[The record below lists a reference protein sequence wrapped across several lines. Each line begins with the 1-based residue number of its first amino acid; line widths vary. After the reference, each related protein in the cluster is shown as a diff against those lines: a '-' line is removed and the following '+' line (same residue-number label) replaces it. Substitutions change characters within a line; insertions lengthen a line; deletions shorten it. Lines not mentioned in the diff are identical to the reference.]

1 MKTPFSPL
9 CRHAAHLCLAVLL
22 LSLSACHDDV
32 PSVSS
37 EEPGTEGEE
46 TTELSDAYHDKIR
59 TAPYPKI
66 DNELYLNPPPLI
78 VPQSMKTGERLLFEL
93 SRSKDFNTT
102 ETMRSEADE
111 WCIFNPHRK
120 LETGIWYW
128 RFRQA
133 DTHGTPQGE
142 WSEPYHFEVPDET
155 PVFVTP
161 AFSEFQSRMP
171 HSYPRLHCYLDPKIE
186 TARLNVKS
194 HREYKMLTG
203 RAQDALNTD
212 YTTMNPNENTGTLC
226 IHTQS
231 LYDAWHLT
239 QDDKYSDC
247 MYRLLRQMLAYPV
260 SDALLFASNF
270 ASTDIAICYAR
281 IYDQLYNRL
290 TPDERAAIEKLMMRV
305 LRWYYPQHCG
315 TQENHIFD
323 NHFWQQNMRVIFQC
337 ALLLYDN
344 TVYADEVLPMLEYY
358 YELWTARAPA
368 SGFNRDGV
376 WHNGSGYFNANLETL
391 HYMPMLFSYVTGTD
405 FLQHPWYKNA
415 GRSLVYT
422 WPPHSKSSGFGD
434 GSEQGDEPARQR
446 VAFADFL
453 ARELNDS
460 YAGWYA
466 SECDDTMQGDRL
478 FRLYRMCSTRRYNTS
493 LPADAAKMVWYEDT
507 GEVTM
512 HSCLTD
518 TEKDVNLSFRSST
531 FGSGSHTTSSQNA
544 FNLLFKGKEIY
555 RSSGYYLN
563 FNDAHNLM
571 SYRHSRAHNTIL
583 VNCSGQPYSTRGYGN
598 IMRTLEGAHI
608 TYCLGDASKAYCG
621 ISDDP
626 MWVQAFER
634 AGITQTPENGFGE
647 TPLTKYRRHVL
658 MLHPEGIV
666 LIYDE
671 LEASEPVTY
680 DWLLHSPSQ
689 LSLNKELLTINHAD
703 YKSGYTV
710 VTQLFCNN
718 PVSMSLTDRFL
729 VNPDPATMKAGET
742 YPNQWHMTA
751 RIEREAKTRIL
762 AVIQVNAG
770 NTAPQIIRKT
780 GGTLTVGKW
789 TINVELDASRPAAL
803 NIIHSDNPVHF
814 SYGKESP
821 TLNGVL
827 YPREHSMSSLLY
839 DETGGEYKVVEVID
853 QLPAST
859 RIAR

>member
-1 MKTPFSPL
+1 MKKQFIRQWT
-9 CRHAAHLCLAVLL
+9 LL
-22 LSLSACHDDV
+22 LLFALAITPAALAQKTGLERVHENV
-32 PSVSS
+32 RV
-37 EEPGTEGEE
+37 T
-46 TTELSDAYHDKIR
+46 
-59 TAPYPKI
+59 PYPQQ
-66 DNELYLNPPPLI
+66 DNPLYLNPSPLI
-78 VPQSMKTGERLLFEL
+78 VPVEMRKADYLEFQLSQEQTFPKGKTLQSKPL
-93 SRSKDFNTT
+93 
-102 ETMRSEADE
+102 A
-111 WCIFNPHRK
+111 WCMFNPHRV
-120 LETGIWYW
+120 LENGTWYW
-128 RFRQA
+128 RFRSVDKA
-133 DTHGTPQGE
+133 GKAGE
-142 WSEPYHFEVPDET
+142 WSATYNFSVSEDIPQ
-155 PVFVTP
+155 FVTP
-161 AFSEFQSRMP
+161 TFDAFMKNMP
-171 HSYPRLHCYLDPKIE
+171 KGYPRIYCFLEEGLKKAKGNIQTSP
-186 TARLNVKS
+186 
-194 HREYKMLTG
+194 EYKDLTN
-203 RAQDALNTD
+203 RAQRALNNNYETHPTPYKAANLMGQD
-212 YTTMNPNENTGTLC
+212 ANQLYTAYRATGE
-226 IHTQS
+226 QR
-231 LYDAWHLT
+231 YA
-239 QDDKYSDC
+239 DK
-247 MYRLLRQMLAYPV
+247 MLAYTRT
-260 SDALLFASNF
+260 LL
-270 ASTDIAICYAR
+270 ASTPDPKLINDFYCGDVLFLLTHTYDACYDRLNREELQKIEDLTFQIAKYHHNVQR
-281 IYDQLYNRL
+281 
-290 TPDERAAIEKLMMRV
+290 KGRV
-305 LRWYYPQHCG
+305 
-315 TQENHIFD
+315 ENHIFD
-323 NHFWQQNMRVIFQC
+323 NHYWQRAYREMLQIGLMF
-337 ALLLYDN
+337 
-344 TVYADEVLPMLEYY
+344 ADKNDTAKEILEYC

-368 SGFNRDGV
+368 SGFNRDGE
-376 WHNGSGYFNANLETL
+376 WHNGQGYFHSNVKTL
-391 HYMPMLFSYVTGTD
+391 WYVPSLMSYVTGTD
-405 FLQHPWYKNA
+405 FLQHPWYKSA

-422 WPPHSKSSGFGD
+422 WPPHSKSNGFGD

-478 FRLYRMCSTRRYNTS
+478 FRLYRMCSTRRYDTS

-583 VNCSGQPYSTRGYGN
+583 VNGIGQPYSTRGYGN

>member
-1 MKTPFSPL
+1 MKKQFIRQWT
-9 CRHAAHLCLAVLL
+9 LL
-22 LSLSACHDDV
+22 LLFALAITPAALAQKTGLERVHENV
-32 PSVSS
+32 RV
-37 EEPGTEGEE
+37 T
-46 TTELSDAYHDKIR
+46 
-59 TAPYPKI
+59 PYPQQ
-66 DNELYLNPPPLI
+66 DNPLYLNPSPLI
-78 VPQSMKTGERLLFEL
+78 VPVEMRKADYLEFQLSQEQTFPKGKTLQSKPL
-93 SRSKDFNTT
+93 
-102 ETMRSEADE
+102 A
-111 WCIFNPHRK
+111 WCMFNPHRV
-120 LETGIWYW
+120 LENGTWYW
-128 RFRQA
+128 RFRSVDKA
-133 DTHGTPQGE
+133 GKAGE
-142 WSEPYHFEVPDET
+142 WSATYNFSVSEDIPQ
-155 PVFVTP
+155 FVTP
-161 AFSEFQSRMP
+161 TFDAFMKNMP
-171 HSYPRLHCYLDPKIE
+171 KGYPRIYCFLEEGLKKAKGNIQTSPEYKDLTNRAQRALNNNYETHPTPYKAANLMGQDANQLYTAYRATGEQRYADKMLACTRALLASTPDPKLINDFYCGDVLFLL
-186 TARLNVKS
+186 THTYDACYDRLNQEELQKI
-194 HREYKMLTG
+194 EDLTFQIAKYHHNVQRKG
-203 RAQDALNTD
+203 R
-212 YTTMNPNENTGTLC
+212 
-226 IHTQS
+226 
-231 LYDAWHLT
+231 
-239 QDDKYSDC
+239 
-247 MYRLLRQMLAYPV
+247 V
-260 SDALLFASNF
+260 
-270 ASTDIAICYAR
+270 
-281 IYDQLYNRL
+281 
-290 TPDERAAIEKLMMRV
+290 
-305 LRWYYPQHCG
+305 
-315 TQENHIFD
+315 ENHIFD
-323 NHFWQQNMRVIFQC
+323 NHYWQRAYREMLQIGLMF
-337 ALLLYDN
+337 
-344 TVYADEVLPMLEYY
+344 ADKNDTAKEILEYC

-368 SGFNRDGV
+368 SGFNRDGE
-376 WHNGSGYFNANLETL
+376 WHNGQGYFHSNVKTL
-391 HYMPMLFSYVTGTD
+391 WYVPSLMSYVTGTD

-583 VNCSGQPYSTRGYGN
+583 VNGIGQPYSTRGYGN

>member
-1 MKTPFSPL
+1 MKKQFIRQWT
-9 CRHAAHLCLAVLL
+9 LL
-22 LSLSACHDDV
+22 LLFALAITPAALAQKTGLERVHENV
-32 PSVSS
+32 RV
-37 EEPGTEGEE
+37 T
-46 TTELSDAYHDKIR
+46 
-59 TAPYPKI
+59 PYPQQ
-66 DNELYLNPPPLI
+66 DNPLYLNPSPLI
-78 VPQSMKTGERLLFEL
+78 VPVEMRKADYLEFQLSQEQTFPKGKTLQSKPL
-93 SRSKDFNTT
+93 
-102 ETMRSEADE
+102 A
-111 WCIFNPHRK
+111 WCMFNPHRV
-120 LETGIWYW
+120 LENGTWYW
-128 RFRQA
+128 RFRSVDKA
-133 DTHGTPQGE
+133 GKAGE
-142 WSEPYHFEVPDET
+142 WSATYNFSVSEDIPQ
-155 PVFVTP
+155 FVTP
-161 AFSEFQSRMP
+161 TFDAFMKNMP
-171 HSYPRLHCYLDPKIE
+171 KGYPRIYCFLEEGLKKAKGNIQTSP
-186 TARLNVKS
+186 
-194 HREYKMLTG
+194 EYKDLTN
-203 RAQDALNTD
+203 RAQRALNNNYETHPTPYKAANLMGQD
-212 YTTMNPNENTGTLC
+212 ANQLYTAYRATGE
-226 IHTQS
+226 QR
-231 LYDAWHLT
+231 YA
-239 QDDKYSDC
+239 DK
-247 MYRLLRQMLAYPV
+247 MLAYTR
-260 SDALLFASNF
+260 ALL
-270 ASTDIAICYAR
+270 ASTPDPKLINDFYCGDVLFLLTHTYDACYDRLNREELQKIEDLTFQIAKYHHNVQR
-281 IYDQLYNRL
+281 
-290 TPDERAAIEKLMMRV
+290 KGRV
-305 LRWYYPQHCG
+305 
-315 TQENHIFD
+315 ENHIFD
-323 NHFWQQNMRVIFQC
+323 NHYWQRAYREMLQIGLMF
-337 ALLLYDN
+337 
-344 TVYADEVLPMLEYY
+344 ADKNDTAKEILEYC

-368 SGFNRDGV
+368 SGFNRDGE
-376 WHNGSGYFNANLETL
+376 WHNGQGYFHSNVKTL
-391 HYMPMLFSYVTGTD
+391 WYVPSLMSYVTGTD
-405 FLQHPWYKNA
+405 FLQHPWYKSA

-478 FRLYRMCSTRRYNTS
+478 FRLYRMCSTRRYDTS

-583 VNCSGQPYSTRGYGN
+583 VNGIGQPYSTRGYGN

-751 RIEREAKTRIL
+751 RIEREDKTRIL

>member
-1 MKTPFSPL
+1 MKKQFIRQWT
-9 CRHAAHLCLAVLL
+9 LL
-22 LSLSACHDDV
+22 LLFALAITPAALAQKTGLERVHENV
-32 PSVSS
+32 RV
-37 EEPGTEGEE
+37 T
-46 TTELSDAYHDKIR
+46 
-59 TAPYPKI
+59 PYPQQ
-66 DNELYLNPPPLI
+66 DNPLYLNPSPLI
-78 VPQSMKTGERLLFEL
+78 VPVEMRKADYLEFQLSQEQTFPKGKILQSKPL
-93 SRSKDFNTT
+93 
-102 ETMRSEADE
+102 A
-111 WCIFNPHRK
+111 WCMFNPHRV
-120 LETGIWYW
+120 LENGTWYW
-128 RFRQA
+128 RFRSVDKA
-133 DTHGTPQGE
+133 GKAGE
-142 WSEPYHFEVPDET
+142 WSATYNFSVSEDIPQ
-155 PVFVTP
+155 FVTP
-161 AFSEFQSRMP
+161 TFDAFMKNMP
-171 HSYPRLHCYLDPKIE
+171 KGYPRIYCFLEEGLKKAKGNIQTSP
-186 TARLNVKS
+186 
-194 HREYKMLTG
+194 EYKDLTN
-203 RAQDALNTD
+203 RAQRALNNNYETHPTPYKAANLMGQD
-212 YTTMNPNENTGTLC
+212 ANQLYTAYRATGE
-226 IHTQS
+226 QR
-231 LYDAWHLT
+231 YA
-239 QDDKYSDC
+239 DK
-247 MYRLLRQMLAYPV
+247 MLAYTR
-260 SDALLFASNF
+260 ALL
-270 ASTDIAICYAR
+270 ASTPDPKLINDFYCGDVLFLLTHTYDACYDRLNREELQKIEDLTFQIAKYHHNVQR
-281 IYDQLYNRL
+281 
-290 TPDERAAIEKLMMRV
+290 KGRV
-305 LRWYYPQHCG
+305 
-315 TQENHIFD
+315 ENHIFD
-323 NHFWQQNMRVIFQC
+323 NHYWQRAYREMLQIGLMF
-337 ALLLYDN
+337 
-344 TVYADEVLPMLEYY
+344 ADKNDTAKEILEYC

-368 SGFNRDGV
+368 SGFNRDGE
-376 WHNGSGYFNANLETL
+376 WHNGQGYFHSNVKTL
-391 HYMPMLFSYVTGTD
+391 WYVPSLMSYVTGTD
-405 FLQHPWYKNA
+405 FLQHPWYKST

-478 FRLYRMCSTRRYNTS
+478 FRLYRMCSTRRYDTS

-583 VNCSGQPYSTRGYGN
+583 VNGIGQPYSTRGYGN